1 MNCPSPGKGEKNMN
15 DIIFELP
22 KNSRET
28 IRFSL
33 AEYKGRRFGD
43 LRIFLTDEGQ
53 DPIATRKGLTVSPQ
67 LWPQFKAAL
76 AQLES
81 AMVAERWIDAEDL
94 EALE

>member
-1 MNCPSPGKGEKNMN
+1 MSE
-15 DIIFELP
+15 IIFELP

-33 AEYKGRRFGD
+33 GEYKGHRLVD
-43 LRIFLTDEGQ
+43 LRIFFAD
-53 DPIATRKGLTVSPQ
+53 DVKDSIATRKGLAVSPQ

-81 AMVAERWIDAEDL
+81 AMVQEGWLDREDL
-94 EALE
+94 ETQGE